1 MYIVSLLLLNLFYI
15 DVLLI
20 CLSLGVP
27 TFSCHTCTQLSLV
40 ASCSTESLC
49 WLTGWTRT
57 CSLKLNLIRYTV
69 TLAIVEFSTVFIICQ
84 IHDPV
89 WYSQAR
95 ISPSISKITF
105 WIPSQ
110 KIVSN
115 RYEICCKR
123 ECTRWRWSLL
133 AAYTENLQ
141 LFSSLYIVT
150 IFAHSNQVVLTP
162 LHYHHGWAHSLHQ
175 HFELHKLEWQDRH

>member
-1 MYIVSLLLLNLFYI
+1 MFIVVVTF
-15 DVLLI
+15 I
-20 CLSLGVP
+20 CHI
-27 TFSCHTCTQLSLV
+27 CIQLYLV
-40 ASCSTESLC
+40 ASCSIESFC
-49 WLTGWTRT
+49 WFMKWTRT
-57 CSLKLNLIRYTV
+57 YRLKINLIRQTV
-69 TLAIVEFSTVFIICQ
+69 SLAIIEYSTVFIICDVQ
-84 IHDPV
+84 DPV

-95 ISPSISKITF
+95 ISPSISKTTF

-115 RYEICCKR
+115 RYEICCKW

-141 LFSSLYIVT
+141 LFSIAFIVT
-150 IFAHSNQVVLTP
+150 IFVHSNQVVLTL
-162 LHYHHGWAHSLHQ
+162 LHHHHGWAHSLHQ